1 MPSDLEKPTI
11 TYPCLWDYRVIMT
24 TKDESALKELLET
37 YQRPFKLE
45 LKNTSRNAK
54 FYSLNVAVE
63 VSNELARK
71 ELLETY
77 QRPFKLELKNTS
89 KNAKFYSFNVSV
101 EVSNELERNEVFQ
114 KISQLDKVVQT
125 L

>member
-11 TYPCLWDYRVIMT
+11 IYPCLWDYRVIMT
-24 TKDESALKELLET
+24 TKNESVL
-37 YQRPFKLE
+37 
-45 LKNTSRNAK
+45 
-54 FYSLNVAVE
+54 
-63 VSNELARK
+63 K

-89 KNAKFYSFNVSV
+89 KNAKFYSFNVSM
-101 EVSNELERNEVFQ
+101 EVLNEAERNEIFQ
-114 KISQLDKVVQT
+114 KISQLDGVVQT

>member
-1 MPSDLEKPTI
+1 MPSDSGKPTI
-11 TYPCLWDYRVIMT
+11 IYPCLWGYRVIMT
-24 TKDESALKELLET
+24 TKDESVL
-37 YQRPFKLE
+37 
-45 LKNTSRNAK
+45 
-54 FYSLNVAVE
+54 
-63 VSNELARK
+63 K

-89 KNAKFYSFNVSV
+89 KNAKFYSFNVSM
-101 EVSNELERNEVFQ
+101 EVSNEAERNEIFQ